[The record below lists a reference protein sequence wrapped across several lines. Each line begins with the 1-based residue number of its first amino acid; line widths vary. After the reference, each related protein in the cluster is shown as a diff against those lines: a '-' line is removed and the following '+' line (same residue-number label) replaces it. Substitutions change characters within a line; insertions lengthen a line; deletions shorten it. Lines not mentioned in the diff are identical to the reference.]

1 MVTCTSREKKYCSLL
16 TNGNV
21 TIDCD
26 NPEAYGGQ
34 GYVFGPH
41 DFIEAAY
48 ASCMT
53 AGARKLCEREGIPF
67 EQVKITVAL
76 DYHDEEKMFI
86 RHKIELIGVD
96 KELEAKLAEQIY
108 QNCLV
113 KKNFL
118 KELVFEPLEDGM
130 ETENNQGGCCCG

>member
-1 MVTCTSREKKYCSLL
+1 M
-16 TNGNV
+16 
-21 TIDCD
+21 
-26 NPEAYGGQ
+26 
-34 GYVFGPH
+34 
-41 DFIEAAY
+41 
-48 ASCMT
+48 
-53 AGARKLCEREGIPF
+53 
-67 EQVKITVAL
+67 AL

-113 KKNFL
+113 KKNLL

>member
-1 MVTCTSREKKYCSLL
+1 MGRNSSEQFSRKMVICTSREKKYCSLL

-41 DFIEAAY
+41 DFIKAAY
-48 ASCMT
+48 ASCLR

-96 KELEAKLAEQIY
+96 KEL
-108 QNCLV
+108 
-113 KKNFL
+113 
-118 KELVFEPLEDGM
+118 VFEPLEDGM